1 MGYAPT
7 PAQLPVLTDEVRTK
21 PLLKPKPD
29 PRKSTRF
36 SNPPKL
42 EEEQPKEP
50 EPKPAPKTVKVEP
63 ESKSLSISA
72 KWKVNY
78 DELEFS
84 DLVSSG
90 SAGEVYLGYFF
101 GTPVAIKSKSKHCGS

>member
-1 MGYAPT
+1 
-7 PAQLPVLTDEVRTK
+7 LTDEVRTK

-36 SNPPKL
+36 LNPPKL

-50 EPKPAPKTVKVEP
+50 EPKPAPKPEPVKVEPVKAEP